1 MTTTQDIRTAI
12 IALSDKGI
20 GLAKLIQSQISG
32 AEIVSPR
39 LADGVRKIDSA
50 QSFMP
55 EAFEAFGNI
64 IFVGALG
71 ICVRSIAPYLGNKNT
86 DPAVISVDAAG
97 LYVQSVIAGHIG
109 GGNALAQHIARI
121 TGGHA
126 VISTSSDIQ
135 HLWALDIIHRQF
147 GWKATFGTD
156 SNAQIAHYIN
166 GGPTALLLEARDAG
180 TAHLEHSCPEW
191 VTIFYRYADIDFSR
205 YGLLIA
211 VTPYEYDCPVPA
223 IMYRPPMLA
232 LGAGCRKGVDPQS
245 LAAELFAALRQR
257 NISPD
262 AIGGI
267 YSIDIK
273 KNEQALI
280 ELGRTLGVPF
290 TVYTAEQLR
299 MVNVP
304 NPSEKVFQTVGCY
317 GIAEAAAMYAT
328 CRTELLVEKQKEASA
343 ADNDFTFAVA
353 VQHAYERSAFVH
365 IVGAGPG
372 DPELVSVRGKRLLGQ
387 ADLIL
392 YAGSLVPVELTHYA
406 KPGATVLS
414 SAGMDLDEQIAC
426 MSDFYRRGLV
436 IVRLHTGDPCL
447 YGAIQEQMSKMDE
460 LGMQYA
466 ITPGISAFQAAAAAL
481 RSQFTVPERV
491 QSIILTRGEGR
502 TPMPEKEQLPLLARS
517 QSTMCIYLSATL
529 VDQVQED
536 LLTQYPPETPV
547 AVCHKLTWPEEQ
559 IWTGQLRDLAHIVRS
574 NKLTLTTLLVVGEAI
589 GARGHYSKLYDKN
602 FSHGT
607 RKGVE

>member
-1 MTTTQDIRTAI
+1 MATSLDIKIAV

-20 GLAKLIQSQISG
+20 ELAKLIQSQMPNV
-32 AEIVSPR
+32 EIVSPR
-39 LADGVRKIDSA
+39 SAGGVRKIDSA

-55 EAFEAFGNI
+55 EAFESFGMI

-71 ICVRSIAPYLGNKNT
+71 ICVRSIAPFLGNKNT
-86 DPAVISVDAAG
+86 DPAVINVDAAG
-97 LYVQSVIAGHIG
+97 LFVQSVIAGHTG
-109 GGNALAQHIARI
+109 GANGLAQHIARI

-126 VISTSSDIQ
+126 VVSTTSDVQ

-147 GWKATFGTD
+147 GWKACFGAD
-156 SNAQIAHYIN
+156 LNAKIAHYVN

-180 TAHLEHSCPEW
+180 TAHLELSCPEW
-191 VTIFYRYADIDFSR
+191 VTIFYRHADIDFSR
-205 YGLLIA
+205 FGLLIA
-211 VTPYEYDCPVPA
+211 VTPYEYECSVPS

-232 LGAGCRKGVDPQS
+232 LGAGCRKGVDPKS
-245 LAAELFAALRQR
+245 FAAELFAALRCHS
-257 NISPD
+257 ISPD

-273 KNEQALI
+273 KNEPALI
-280 ELGRTLGVPF
+280 ELGRSLGVPF
-290 TVYTAEQLR
+290 TVYSPEQLR
-299 MVNVP
+299 MVDVP
-304 NPSEKVFQTVGCY
+304 NPSDKVFQAVGCY
-317 GIAEAAAMYAT
+317 GISEAAAMYAT
-328 CRTELLVEKQKEASA
+328 CRAELLVEKQKEASA
-343 ADNDFTFAVA
+343 ADNDFTFAAA
-353 VQHAYERSAFVH
+353 VFPQFERSAFVH

-372 DPELVSVRGKRLLGQ
+372 DPELVSVRGKRLLQQ

-426 MSDFYRRGLV
+426 MNGFYQRGLM

-481 RSQFTVPERV
+481 RSQFTVPDRV

-502 TPMPEKEQLPLLARS
+502 TPMPDKEQLHLLAQS

-529 VDQVQED
+529 AEQVQED
-536 LLTQYPPETPV
+536 LLTHYPPSTPV

-559 IWTGQLRDLAHIVRS
+559 IWTGELKDLAQIVRS

-589 GARGHYSKLYDKN
+589 GARGHFSKLYDKH
-602 FSHGT
+602 FTHGT